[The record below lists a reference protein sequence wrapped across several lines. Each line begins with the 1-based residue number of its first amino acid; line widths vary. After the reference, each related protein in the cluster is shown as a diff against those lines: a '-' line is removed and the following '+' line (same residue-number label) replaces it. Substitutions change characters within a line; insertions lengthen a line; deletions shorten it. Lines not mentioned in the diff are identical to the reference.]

1 MSIRPVAA
9 IGLSLSLSLSLSMAS
24 AWAQTESPSAPAEQV
39 EPEKILV
46 VGQRPGP
53 GLWKVS
59 KDDHVLWVFGTYW
72 PLPKKMEW
80 RSQQVETVIAQSQ
93 ELLKEPGASLDFGY
107 VRSALLL
114 PFMIGLDK
122 SPNGAT
128 LREQVP
134 ADVHERWLVLRK
146 KYLKDDDSYERKRPV
161 FAASELFDKAMD
173 QNGLSHGQEMRKQ
186 VVRLAEK
193 NKLKITP
200 TAVEMDVDS
209 PVKAIRE
216 FKKAPMDDAAC
227 FSTTIARLETDM
239 DAIRIRANAWAKGDI
254 DVMRKLDY
262 PEHESACTAAFISN
276 AVLREQAGMDTVPQ
290 RMRAKWLAAA
300 EKALATNKSTVAMVP
315 MSRLLDPKGYLA
327 DLQAR
332 GYAVEQPD

>member
-1 MSIRPVAA
+1 MSSRPVAA
-9 IGLSLSLSLSLSMAS
+9 ICLSLSFSFSLSMPS
-24 AWAQTESPSAPAEQV
+24 AWAQTEAASAPTEQT

-59 KDDHVLWVFGTYW
+59 KDDHVLWVFGTYR

-80 RSQQVETVIAQSQ
+80 RSQQVETVIGQSQ

-107 VRSALLL
+107 LRTAMLL
-114 PFMIGLDK
+114 PFMIGVDK
-122 SPNGAT
+122 SPNGAL
-128 LREQVP
+128 LRDQVP
-134 ADVHERWLVLRK
+134 ADVHERWLALRK

-161 FAASELFDKAMD
+161 FAAEELFDEAMA
-173 QNGLSHGQEMRKQ
+173 QNGMTHGQEIRKEI
-186 VVRLAEK
+186 VRLAEK
-193 NKLKITP
+193 NRLKITS
-200 TAVEMDVDS
+200 TSVDMGVDS

-227 FSTTIARLETDM
+227 FNIAITRLETDM
-239 DAIRIRANAWAKGDI
+239 EAIRMRANAWAKGDI
-254 DVMRKLDY
+254 DVIRKLDY
-262 PEHESACTAAFISN
+262 PEHENVCTAAFLSN
-276 AVLREQAGMDTVPQ
+276 AVLREQAGMRTAAE

-315 MSRLLDPKGYLA
+315 LSRLLDPKGYLA
-327 DLQAR
+327 DLQAK
-332 GYAVEQPD
+332 GYVVEQPD

>member
-9 IGLSLSLSLSLSMAS
+9 ICLSLSLSTSS
-24 AWAQTESPSAPAEQV
+24 AWAQTGIPSAPTEQT

-80 RSQQVETVIAQSQ
+80 RSQQVEAVIAQSQ

-107 VRSALLL
+107 VRSVLLL
-114 PFMIGLDK
+114 PFMIGMDK
-122 SPNGAT
+122 SPDGAL
-128 LREQVP
+128 LRDQVP
-134 ADVHERWLVLRK
+134 ADVHERWLALRK

-161 FAASELFDKAMD
+161 FAAAELFDKAMD
-173 QNGLSHGQEMRKQ
+173 QNGLTHGQEIRKQ
-186 VVRLAEK
+186 IVKLAEK
-193 NKLKITP
+193 NKLKITA
-200 TAVEMDVDS
+200 TAVDMDVDS
-209 PVKAIRE
+209 PVKAIRA

-227 FSTTIARLETDM
+227 FSTTIARLETDLE
-239 DAIRIRANAWAKGDI
+239 AIRVRANAWAKGDV
-254 DVMRKLDY
+254 DVMRQLYY

-290 RMRAKWLAAA
+290 RMRAKWLATA
-300 EKALATNKSTVAMVP
+300 EKALATNRSTVAMVP

-332 GYAVEQPD
+332 GYTVEQPD